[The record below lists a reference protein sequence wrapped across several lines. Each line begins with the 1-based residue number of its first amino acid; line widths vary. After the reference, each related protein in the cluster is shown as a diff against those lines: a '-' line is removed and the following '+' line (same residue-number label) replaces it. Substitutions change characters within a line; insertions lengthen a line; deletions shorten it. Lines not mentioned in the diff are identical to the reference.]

1 MKRVHTEASWHSF
14 YAASTPF
21 RHSRSLFPSP
31 SPLNLL
37 KFRTAGC
44 VALRRF
50 RRTDGRISASTQS
63 REESPTD
70 TLFETAA
77 SPLARP
83 SAPSR
88 VLVQRAP
95 SLGDERNDLRSA
107 RASQRGEIRYG
118 ISPFPLH
125 KLSNYCKQWYRT
137 RHESQ
142 NKEVGLCFTMLF
154 NNLRRTDTHQ
164 FMDLSSSFMSLP
176 LAGYVSLPD
185 MGSFCK

>member
-21 RHSRSLFPSP
+21 RHSRSLL
-31 SPLNLL
+31 PL
-37 KFRTAGC
+37 
-44 VALRRF
+44 ALPLTFSSSERRAAS
-50 RRTDGRISASTQS
+50 RYAVSVGRTDFSLDPIWRGV
-63 REESPTD
+63 TD
-70 TLFETAA
+70 RHTFRDGV
-77 SPLARP
+77 ARP

-95 SLGDERNDLRSA
+95 SRGRERNDSRSA

-137 RHESQ
+137 RHESKKMFALLNHAFQ
-142 NKEVGLCFTMLF
+142 
-154 NNLRRTDTHQ
+154 
-164 FMDLSSSFMSLP
+164 
-176 LAGYVSLPD
+176 
-185 MGSFCK
+185 

>member
-1 MKRVHTEASWHSF
+1 MKRVQTEASWHSF

-21 RHSRSLFPSP
+21 RHSRSLFSP
-31 SPLNLL
+31 LLSRSPLNLL

-50 RRTDGRISASTQS
+50 RRTDGFQPRPNLERSHRPTHFS
-63 REESPTD
+63 RRQR
-70 TLFETAA
+70 
-77 SPLARP
+77 RP
-83 SAPSR
+83 SPAPPLRPR

-95 SLGDERNDLRSA
+95 SRGRERNDLRSA

-142 NKEVGLCFTMLF
+142 KKMFDFVSPCFSIT
-154 NNLRRTDTHQ
+154 
-164 FMDLSSSFMSLP
+164 
-176 LAGYVSLPD
+176 
-185 MGSFCK
+185 